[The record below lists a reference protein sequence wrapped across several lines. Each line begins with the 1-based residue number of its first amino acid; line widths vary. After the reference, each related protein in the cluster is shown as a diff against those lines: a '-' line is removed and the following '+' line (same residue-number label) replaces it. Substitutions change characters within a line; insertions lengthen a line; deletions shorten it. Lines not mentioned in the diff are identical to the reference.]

1 MVGGPCAYKSYPG
14 RATILS
20 VSEIRPVDKTDVLR
34 FEVTFSFVSREPVPE
49 EFARPRGRMF
59 VLYGDHFRHPD
70 RSFLIRHD
78 IRVGQE
84 LEGAMQ
90 VIMSGT
96 CTPVLF
102 DFPSLRQDFRQGTK
116 ARP

>member
-1 MVGGPCAYKSYPG
+1 MAGGPCAYKSYPG

-20 VSEIRPVDKTDVLR
+20 IGEIRPVGPTDVQR
-34 FEVTFSFVSREPVPE
+34 FEVNFSFVSRRPVSE
-49 EFARPRGRMF
+49 EFARPAGRIFM
-59 VLYGDHFRHPD
+59 LYGDHFRHPD

-78 IRVGQE
+78 IRVGKE
-84 LEGAMQ
+84 IEGAMQ